1 MLHLLEVPQ
10 HVRRHTHK
18 ELQIME
24 EYMQRHTQVA
34 KNMAELMVRLT
45 PGEVCRLPPQHQCRE
60 QISLPFPLQAK
71 AAEKRGET
79 SHPPVPTPATA
90 APPSEVRDISCT
102 CAWAHTY
109 VNIMPLS
116 YTCAEDTMSH
126 YRKMNASLRWS
137 IRSWKL
143 STELNLAWDLES
155 VCRSNIATLTDARM
169 L

>member
-60 QISLPFPLQAK
+60 QVSLPYPLQAK

-79 SHPPVPTPATA
+79 SHPSVPTPATA
-90 APPSEVRDISCT
+90 APPSEVRDIS
-102 CAWAHTY
+102 
-109 VNIMPLS
+109 
-116 YTCAEDTMSH
+116 
-126 YRKMNASLRWS
+126 
-137 IRSWKL
+137 
-143 STELNLAWDLES
+143 
-155 VCRSNIATLTDARM
+155 
-169 L
+169 